1 MDNHE
6 GTPYGLK
13 MNKCYGDESKFHIWQ
28 KRFQYYSRVKIF
40 AVGLDT
46 QVNMSM
52 SDAAYKLLLG
62 LDDPE
67 ESQRIRI
74 KSGRENEVA
83 LAQLNM

>member
-1 MDNHE
+1 M
-6 GTPYGLK
+6 
-13 MNKCYGDESKFHIWQ
+13 
-28 KRFQYYSRVKIF
+28 KIF
-40 AVGLDT
+40 AVGLET